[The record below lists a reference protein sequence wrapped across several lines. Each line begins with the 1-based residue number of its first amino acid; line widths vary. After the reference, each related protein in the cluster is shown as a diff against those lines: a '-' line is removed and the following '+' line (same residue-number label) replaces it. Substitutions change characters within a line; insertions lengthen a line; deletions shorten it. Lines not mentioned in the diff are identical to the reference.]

1 MRNLVRASVLLLAL
15 VLSEPVLAGPLEDA
29 NAAYGKEDYATAL
42 RLFRQLA
49 DEQRAAIV
57 MVTHDNK
64 ILDIADRVVNL
75 EDGRLVASA

>member
-1 MRNLVRASVLLLAL
+1 MLADD
-15 VLSEPVLAGPLEDA
+15 PT
-29 NAAYGKEDYATAL
+29 AALDQESGRDGVD
-42 RLFRQLA
+42 LFRRLA
-49 DEQRAAIV
+49 DDIQAAIV